1 MIESALLARVRDFL
15 FENGPALPHEVASA
29 CGVPVSLVT
38 RMVREGTLMELR
50 PAETSSCE
58 ACNAHGIVGSLCP
71 ACRRRFSLPSV
82 ETPVDAPQPGRRD
95 GGTSAPRTPQRPR
108 FHTRRG

>member
-1 MIESALLARVRDFL
+1 MTESMLLARVRDFL

-50 PAETSSCE
+50 PAETTSCE

-71 ACRRRFSLPSV
+71 ACRRKFSSSV
-82 ETPVDAPQPGRRD
+82 QDEPAARRPGR
-95 GGTSAPRTPQRPR
+95 APAATWTPQRRR